1 MFIIGRKTREEL
13 KEIMSYYKTDRLWS
27 WSKFNAYHT
36 SPYEYYLKYIKHVPE
51 DRDDCIYVVTGG
63 MSHDIMENLYLGHIK
78 YEEMDEKFED
88 SWLTAEVADLKFDR
102 NDEKKNESVKQKYYE
117 CLKHFFNHHKMFKQH
132 MEIERFVTAKIGNN
146 VFQGYIDAVYKDD
159 DGNYHILDWKTSSI
173 YKGKKA
179 ENECGQLIV
188 YAIALNQ
195 MGIPMDKIRISW
207 DFLKYVSIDC
217 QQANGKW
224 TTREIERNQ
233 IGVKLQT
240 SVKMWLKKCGYEEK
254 QLEYLDLLMQ
264 TNDIKCLP
272 EEVQE
277 KYKMNDCI
285 VTVPITDELLNKW
298 TTDIIDTIC
307 EIEEKEN
314 KYQKLKDNNL
324 SEAENEFW
332 DSDDQVEKQSY
343 YFSTLCAY
351 SPNVHLPYKK
361 YLDKL
366 NAKKE
371 QQDNIFA
378 GVGAD
383 ITSNTQGEIQGED
396 DMSWLNDL

>member
-1 MFIIGRKTREEL
+1 MFIIGRKTKEEL
-13 KEIMSYYKTDRLWS
+13 NEIMSYYKTDRLWS
-27 WSKFNAYHT
+27 WSKFNTYHT
-36 SPYEYYLKYIKHVPE
+36 SPYEYYLKYLKHVPE

-63 MSHDIMENLYLGHIK
+63 MAHEIMEDLYLGHIK

-88 SWLTAEVADLKFDR
+88 AWITAEVADLKFDR
-102 NDEKKNESVKQKYYE
+102 NDEKKNKSVKQKYYD
-117 CLKHFFNHHKMFKQH
+117 CLKHFFNHHKMFEQH
-132 MEIERFVTAKIGNN
+132 MEIERFVTAKIGDN
-146 VFQGYIDAVYKDD
+146 VFQGYIDAIYRDK
-159 DGNYHILDWKTSSI
+159 DGNFHILDWKTSSI

-195 MGIPMDKIRISW
+195 IGIPMDKIRISW

-224 TTREIERNQ
+224 ATREIERNQ

-240 SVKMWLKKCGYEEK
+240 SVKMWLKKCGYEDK

-264 TNDIKCLP
+264 TNDVKCLP
-272 EEVQE
+272 EDVQE
-277 KYKMNDCI
+277 KYKVNDCI
-285 VTVPITDELLNKW
+285 VTVPITNDLLNKW
-298 TTDIIDTIC
+298 TTDIIETIS
-307 EIEEKEN
+307 EIEKKEERYKN
-314 KYQKLKDNNL
+314 LKDRN
-324 SEAENEFW
+324 SMEAEKEFW

-378 GVGAD
+378 GIGEDV
-383 ITSNTQGEIQGED
+383 ISNVQGELLDED